1 MEGGVSSSRDPF
13 FKDSDARSSIT
24 DLKSLNLMEVSMHI
38 ERTIS
43 YANVKLSQV
52 WAKLTK

>member
-1 MEGGVSSSRDPF
+1 MEGGVSSSGNPF
-13 FKDSDARSSIT
+13 FKDSDAHSSIT
-24 DLKSLNLMEVSMHI
+24 DLKSLNLMEVSRHI